1 MGWAIK
7 LVEGDQALQL
17 LHEWFHDLIQLRLVH
32 VSGTRFG
39 HHHGNLGVQLITFVW
54 TRTSLFHRSFIRK
67 EMAKQDLLDMK
78 AKQLEEKEKDV
89 KKLQRKLQRQTPSF
103 IAVFRGHLLSY

>member
-1 MGWAIK
+1 
-7 LVEGDQALQL
+7 
-17 LHEWFHDLIQLRLVH
+17 
-32 VSGTRFG
+32 
-39 HHHGNLGVQLITFVW
+39 
-54 TRTSLFHRSFIRK
+54 
-67 EMAKQDLLDMK
+67 MAKQDLLDMK